1 MNLTRNYNHFLTL
14 LKETRSSIAFYP
26 AVITFAFCL
35 LAIFTIGFED
45 KDFTKLIFEHFPSLF
60 ISDPDTAR
68 GILNTLTGGI
78 ISLTVFSFS
87 MVMILLNQASSN
99 YSPRLLP
106 GLITDKR
113 HQFVLGTYLGAIV
126 YIIICNTSIV
136 PGEGQYEIPGLTIL
150 LSIVLGIFCLG
161 LFVYF
166 IHNISQSIQITNIL
180 HRLFTQIKSIYADR
194 PQHVAEKSIDSLN
207 ALYQWHDHSCDKSG
221 YLISISEKSLSEYA
235 DEHQL
240 IIRSRAYEGTFFMP
254 GERLYQAD
262 RQLDEKAHLEIISY
276 FHFSEKNQS
285 LDTAYVG
292 LKQITEVAVKAMSPG
307 INDPGTAQLAINY
320 IIQLLA
326 LRMKNPE
333 RRMYHNDSGR
343 LLLVI
348 EVYPFEKLLSNI
360 MTSLRTYVAHD
371 PLIVQQLL
379 KGIDYLLK
387 QDPPKEIYIKTL
399 QKEKQLLVK
408 HAEKA
413 FELKDDYQTIEKNQ
427 LIHE

>member
-1 MNLTRNYNHFLTL
+1 MNLTRNYNHFLNL
-14 LKETRSSIAFYP
+14 LKEIKSSIAFYP
-26 AVITFAFCL
+26 AVITFSFCF
-35 LAIFTIGFED
+35 LAILTIQIED
-45 KDFTKLIFEHFPSLF
+45 KDFTKLIFQNFPSLF

-68 GILNTLTGGI
+68 GILNTLIGGI

-113 HQFVLGTYLGAIV
+113 HQFVLGTYLGSIV

-150 LSIVLGIFCLG
+150 LSILLGIYCLG

-180 HRLFTQIKSIYADR
+180 YRLFTQIKSTYEDR
-194 PQHVAEKSIDSLN
+194 PQQVAEKSSDSLSDQ
-207 ALYQWHDHSCDKSG
+207 YQWYDHSCDESG
-221 YLISISEKSLSEYA
+221 FLTSISEKSLSNYA
-235 DEHQL
+235 DQHQL
-240 IIRSRAYEGTFFMP
+240 IIRTRAYEGSFLMP

-262 RQLDEKAHLEIISY
+262 RQLNKEQQREIVSH

-292 LKQITEVAVKAMSPG
+292 LKHITEVALKAMSPG

-343 LLLVI
+343 LLLVV
-348 EVYPFEKLLSNI
+348 EVYPFKKILGNT
-360 MTSLRTYVAHD
+360 MTSLRTYAAHD
-371 PLIVQQLL
+371 PLIVQQLM
-379 KGIDYLLK
+379 KGIDYL
-387 QDPPKEIYIKTL
+387 QNQNPPKAIYKEAL
-399 QKEKQLLVK
+399 QLEKELLVK
-408 HAEKA
+408 HAKKA
-413 FELKDDYQTIEKNQ
+413 LELKEDYQNIIN
-427 LIHE
+427 